1 MKKFLLIFFAF
12 FFAFLLFWIMMVYRD
27 VILPN
32 SSNKVRSA
40 QASGADGDEAN
51 LVEACTPKNYSV
63 IEVSKD
69 SAVISWQTDEECT
82 GFILYGLNKDELGNI
97 SVNLGNSSTKH
108 HQVKLESLQSGK
120 SYYYVINSEGK
131 TYGNNGLVMVL
142 TTKEF

>member
-1 MKKFLLIFFAF
+1 MRKFLLICFAF

-32 SSNKVRSA
+32 NTNKVQSA
-40 QASGADGDEAN
+40 QASEVGGDDDN
-51 LVEACTPKNYSV
+51 IVEACTPKNYSV
-63 IEVSKD
+63 IEVTKD
-69 SAVISWQTDEECT
+69 SAVITWQTDKECT

-97 SVNLGNSSTKH
+97 SVNLGNSSTKQH
-108 HQVKLESLQSGK
+108 RVQLESLQSGK

>member
-1 MKKFLLIFFAF
+1 
-12 FFAFLLFWIMMVYRD
+12 MVYRD

-32 SSNKVRSA
+32 NTNKVQSA
-40 QASGADGDEAN
+40 QASEVGGDDDN
-51 LVEACTPKNYSV
+51 IVEACTPKNYSV
-63 IEVSKD
+63 IEVTKD
-69 SAVISWQTDEECT
+69 SAVITWQTDKECT

-97 SVNLGNSSTKH
+97 SVNLGNSSTKQH
-108 HQVKLESLQSGK
+108 RVQLESLQSGK